1 MALGDGI
8 LATLQTFK
16 ESLHMAEFHLN
27 LVRDGKGGQIKVPIF
42 ISQAD
47 MDLIDKEFVVK
58 NDDVFVVTYPRSGT
72 TWTEQMVHLL
82 LNQGQQGEQRLTDAV
97 PWLETLPHRPNG
109 MIAFLKTLPQRRRF
123 TSHLPYSLM
132 PPLHNTTAKIIYV
145 ARNPKDVAIS
155 TYFHNQ
161 SKLGYEGTWEEHF
174 QEFLK
179 GDVGCGPY
187 FDHVLPW
194 WQASQ
199 KDQRILFMKYEDMK
213 LDLAGN
219 VAKLASFLDLQVDLQ
234 LIETV
239 VTLSSLKSMTSNET
253 TNFDWI
259 PQRAD
264 VPKHFRKGEI
274 GDWRNH
280 FSSEQSQ
287 QMDDLFMKKLKHSG
301 LQFDFG
307 DGVILP

>member
-1 MALGDGI
+1 M
-8 LATLQTFK
+8 TEMQ
-16 ESLHMAEFHLN
+16 SN
-27 LVRDGKGGQIKVPIF
+27 LVTDGKGGQIKFPVF

-47 MDLIDKEFVVK
+47 MDLIEKEFAVK
-58 NDDVFVVTYPRSGT
+58 DGDVFVTTYPRSGT

-82 LNQGQQGEQRLTDAV
+82 VHNGEQGEQKITDAV
-97 PWLETLPHRPNG
+97 PWVETLPHRPNG
-109 MIAFLKTLPQRRRF
+109 MHEFLKTIQGRRLF
-123 TSHLPYSLM
+123 TSHLPY
-132 PPLHNTTAKIIYV
+132 PLFPHLNNTTAKVVYV

-174 QEFLK
+174 ELFLHS
-179 GDVGCGPY
+179 DVGCGPY
-187 FDHVLPW
+187 FDHILPW

-199 KDQRILFMKYEDMK
+199 SDQRILFLKYEDMK
-213 LDLAGN
+213 NDHAGN
-219 VAKLASFLDLQVDLQ
+219 VARLASFLNLQADSQ
-234 LIETV
+234 LIDTV
-239 VTLSSLKSMTSNET
+239 VTLSSFKSMTSNET

-264 VPKHFRKGEI
+264 VPKHFRKGDI

-280 FSSEQSQ
+280 FSEEQSQ
-287 QMDDLFMKKLKHSG
+287 QMDSLFMEKMKGTG

-307 DGVILP
+307 DGVVLP

>member
-1 MALGDGI
+1 M
-8 LATLQTFK
+8 
-16 ESLHMAEFHLN
+16 
-27 LVRDGKGGQIKVPIF
+27 PPF

-47 MDLIDKEFVVK
+47 LDLIEKEFIVK
-58 NDDVFVVTYPRSGT
+58 DGDVFVVTYPRSGT

-82 LNQGQQGEQRLTDAV
+82 ANKGEQGEQRLTDAV

-109 MIAFLKTLPQRRRF
+109 MLEFLKTLPPRRLF
-123 TSHLPYSLM
+123 TSHLPYPLM
-132 PPLHNTTAKIIYV
+132 PPFQDTTARILYV
-145 ARNPKDVAIS
+145 ARNPKDVAVS

-161 SKLGYEGTWEEHF
+161 SKLGYEGPWEEHF
-174 QEFLK
+174 QQFLH
-179 GDVGCGPY
+179 GDVGVGPY
-187 FDHVLPW
+187 FDHILPW
-194 WQASQ
+194 WQASR
-199 KDQRILFMKYEDMK
+199 KDDHILFLKYEDMK
-213 LDLAGN
+213 HDHSGS
-219 VAKLASFLDLQVDLQ
+219 VARIASFLDLQADAQ
-234 LIETV
+234 LIDTV
-239 VTLSSLKSMTSNET
+239 VSQSSFKSMTSKET

-280 FSSEQSQ
+280 FKAEQSQ
-287 QMDDLFMKKLKHSG
+287 QMDDVFMNKMKDSG

>member
-1 MALGDGI
+1 
-8 LATLQTFK
+8 
-16 ESLHMAEFHLN
+16 
-27 LVRDGKGGQIKVPIF
+27 
-42 ISQAD
+42 
-47 MDLIDKEFVVK
+47 
-58 NDDVFVVTYPRSGT
+58 
-72 TWTEQMVHLL
+72 MVHLL
-82 LNQGQQGEQRLTDAV
+82 INQGEQGEQRITDAV

-109 MIAFLKTLPQRRRF
+109 MVAFLKTMPQRRLF
-123 TSHLPYSLM
+123 TSHLPYPLM
-132 PPLHNTTAKIIYV
+132 PPLKNTTAKIIYI
-145 ARNPKDVAIS
+145 ARNPKDVAVS

-174 QEFLK
+174 QEFLN
-179 GDVGCGPY
+179 GDVGFGPY

-199 KDQRILFMKYEDMK
+199 KAKNILFMKYEDMK
-213 LDLAGN
+213 LDHAGS
-219 VAKLASFLDLQVDLQ
+219 VAKLASFMDLQVDLQ
-234 LIETV
+234 VIETV
-239 VTLSSLKSMTSNET
+239 VTRSSLKSMTSNET

-280 FSSEQSQ
+280 FSAEQSQ
-287 QMDDLFMKKLKHSG
+287 QMEALLMKKLKGSG

-307 DGVILP
+307 DGVIQP

>member
-1 MALGDGI
+1 MA
-8 LATLQTFK
+8 QMQ
-16 ESLHMAEFHLN
+16 SN
-27 LVRDGKGGQIKVPIF
+27 LVRDGKGGQINFPIF

-47 MDLIDKEFVVK
+47 MDLIEREFVVK
-58 NDDVFVVTYPRSGT
+58 DSDVFVVTYPRSGT
-72 TWTEQMVHLL
+72 TWTEQIVHLL
-82 LNQGQQGEQRLTDAV
+82 VNKGEQGEQRLTDAV
-97 PWLETLPHRPNG
+97 PWLETLPHRPHG
-109 MIAFLKTLPQRRRF
+109 MIEFLKTLPQRRLF

-132 PPLHNTTAKIIYV
+132 PEFNNTMAKLIYV

-155 TYFHNQ
+155 TYFHIQ

-174 QEFLK
+174 QLFMDS
-179 GDVGCGPY
+179 DVGFGPY

-199 KDQRILFMKYEDMK
+199 NDGHILFMKYEDMK
-213 LDLAGN
+213 HDHAGS
-219 VAKLASFLDLQVDLQ
+219 VARIASFLDLEVDPQ
-234 LIETV
+234 LIDKV
-239 VTLSSLKSMTSNET
+239 VRLSSFQSMTSKET

-264 VPKHFRKGEI
+264 VPKHFRKGDI

-280 FSSEQSQ
+280 FSAEQSRK
-287 QMDDLFMKKLKHSG
+287 MDDLFMMKMQGSG

-307 DGVILP
+307 DGVIMP

>member
-1 MALGDGI
+1 M
-8 LATLQTFK
+8 TEMQ
-16 ESLHMAEFHLN
+16 SN
-27 LVRDGKGGQIKVPIF
+27 LVRDGKGGQIKFPIF

-47 MDLIDKEFVVK
+47 MDLIEKEFVVK
-58 NDDVFVVTYPRSGT
+58 DGDVFIVTYPRSGT

-82 LNQGQQGEQRLTDAV
+82 VNKGEQGEQRLTDAV
-97 PWLETLPHRPNG
+97 PWLETLPHRPNS
-109 MIAFLKTLPQRRRF
+109 MIEFLEAMPQRRLF
-123 TSHLPYSLM
+123 TSHLPYPLM
-132 PPLHNTTAKIIYV
+132 PHIDNTTAKIVYV

-161 SKLGYEGTWEEHF
+161 SKGVYEGSWDEYF
-174 QEFLK
+174 QLFLYS
-179 GDVGCGPY
+179 DVGFGPY

-199 KDQRILFMKYEDMK
+199 KDKNILFLMYENMKHDH
-213 LDLAGN
+213 AGN
-219 VAKLASFLDLQVDLQ
+219 VAKLASFLDIQADSQ

-239 VTLSSLKSMTSNET
+239 VRLSSFQSMTSNET

-259 PQRAD
+259 PQKAD
-264 VPKHFRKGEI
+264 KPKHFRKGDI

-280 FSSEQSQ
+280 FSPEQSQ
-287 QMDDLFMKKLKHSG
+287 QMDSIFMKKMKGSD

>member
-1 MALGDGI
+1 M
-8 LATLQTFK
+8 TEMQ
-16 ESLHMAEFHLN
+16 SN
-27 LVRDGKGGQIKVPIF
+27 LVRDGKGGQIKFPIF

-47 MDLIDKEFVVK
+47 MDLIEKEFVVK
-58 NDDVFVVTYPRSGT
+58 DGDVFVVTYPRSGT

-82 LNQGQQGEQRLTDAV
+82 VNKGEQGEQRLTDAV
-97 PWLETLPHRPNG
+97 PWLETLPHRPNS
-109 MIAFLKTLPQRRRF
+109 MIEFLEAMPQRRLF
-123 TSHLPYSLM
+123 TSHLPYPLM
-132 PPLHNTTAKIIYV
+132 PHIDNTTAKIVYV

-161 SKLGYEGTWEEHF
+161 SKAGYEGPWDEYF
-174 QEFLK
+174 QFFLYS
-179 GDVGCGPY
+179 DVGFGPY

-199 KDQRILFMKYEDMK
+199 KDKNILFLMYENMKHDH
-213 LDLAGN
+213 AGN
-219 VAKLASFLDLQVDLQ
+219 VAKLASFLDIQTDSQ

-239 VTLSSLKSMTSNET
+239 VRLSSFQSMTSNET

-259 PQRAD
+259 PQKAD
-264 VPKHFRKGEI
+264 KPKHFRKGDI

-280 FSSEQSQ
+280 FSPEQSQ
-287 QMDDLFMKKLKHSG
+287 QMDDLFMKKMKGSD

>member
-1 MALGDGI
+1 M
-8 LATLQTFK
+8 TEMQ
-16 ESLHMAEFHLN
+16 SN
-27 LVRDGKGGQIKVPIF
+27 LVRDGKGGQIKFPIF

-47 MDLIDKEFVVK
+47 MDLIEKEFVVK
-58 NDDVFVVTYPRSGT
+58 DGDVFIVTYPRSGT

-82 LNQGQQGEQRLTDAV
+82 VNKGEQGEQRITDAV

-109 MIAFLKTLPQRRRF
+109 MIKFLETMPQRRLF
-123 TSHLPYSLM
+123 TSHLPYPLM
-132 PPLHNTTAKIIYV
+132 PHIDNTTAKIIYV

-161 SKLGYEGTWEEHF
+161 SKGGYEGSWDEYF
-174 QEFLK
+174 QLFLYS
-179 GDVGCGPY
+179 DVGFGPY

-199 KDQRILFMKYEDMK
+199 KDKNILFLTYENMKHDH
-213 LDLAGN
+213 AGN
-219 VAKLASFLDLQVDLQ
+219 VAKLASFLGIQADSQ

-239 VTLSSLKSMTSNET
+239 VRLSSFQSMTSNET
-253 TNFDWI
+253 TNFEWI
-259 PQRAD
+259 PQKAD
-264 VPKHFRKGEI
+264 KPKHFRKGDI

-280 FSSEQSQ
+280 FSPEQSQ
-287 QMDDLFMKKLKHSG
+287 QMDSIFMKKMKGSD

>member
-1 MALGDGI
+1 MAGM
-8 LATLQTFK
+8 Q
-16 ESLHMAEFHLN
+16 SN
-27 LVRDGKGGQIKVPIF
+27 LVRDGKGGQIKFPIV

-47 MDLIDKEFVVK
+47 MDLIGKEFVVK
-58 NDDVFVVTYPRSGT
+58 DGNVFIVTYPRSGT

-82 LNQGQQGEQRLTDAV
+82 VNKGEQGEQRLTDAV
-97 PWLETLPHRPNG
+97 PWLETLPHRPNS
-109 MIAFLKTLPQRRRF
+109 MIEFLETMPQRRLF
-123 TSHLPYSLM
+123 TSHLPYPLM
-132 PPLHNTTAKIIYV
+132 PPIDNTTAKIVYV

-161 SKLGYEGTWEEHF
+161 SKGGYEGSWDEHF
-174 QEFLK
+174 QLFLY
-179 GDVGCGPY
+179 GDVGFGPY

-199 KDQRILFMKYEDMK
+199 KDKNILFLTYENMKHDH
-213 LDLAGN
+213 AGN
-219 VAKLASFLDLQVDLQ
+219 VAKLASFLDIQADSQ

-239 VTLSSLKSMTSNET
+239 VRLSSFQSMTSNEN

-259 PQRAD
+259 PQKAD
-264 VPKHFRKGEI
+264 KPKHFRKGDI

-280 FSSEQSQ
+280 FSAEQSQ
-287 QMDDLFMKKLKHSG
+287 RIDDLFMKKLKGSG

>member
-1 MALGDGI
+1 M
-8 LATLQTFK
+8 TEMQ
-16 ESLHMAEFHLN
+16 SN
-27 LVRDGKGGQIKVPIF
+27 LVRDGKGGQIKFPIF

-47 MDLIDKEFVVK
+47 MDLIEKEFVVK
-58 NDDVFVVTYPRSGT
+58 DGDVFIVTYPRSGT

-82 LNQGQQGEQRLTDAV
+82 VNKGEQGEQRLTDAV
-97 PWLETLPHRPNG
+97 PWLETLPHRPNS
-109 MIAFLKTLPQRRRF
+109 MIEFLEAMPQRRLF
-123 TSHLPYSLM
+123 TSHLPYPLM
-132 PPLHNTTAKIIYV
+132 PRIDNTTAKIVYV

-161 SKLGYEGTWEEHF
+161 SKGGYEGSWDEYF
-174 QEFLK
+174 QLFLYS
-179 GDVGCGPY
+179 DVGFGPY

-199 KDQRILFMKYEDMK
+199 KDKNILFLMYENIKHDH
-213 LDLAGN
+213 AGN
-219 VAKLASFLDLQVDLQ
+219 VAKLASFLDIQTDSQ

-239 VTLSSLKSMTSNET
+239 VRLSSFQSMTSNET

-259 PQRAD
+259 PQKAD
-264 VPKHFRKGEI
+264 KPKHFRKGDI

-280 FSSEQSQ
+280 FSPEQSQ
-287 QMDDLFMKKLKHSG
+287 QMDDIFMKKMKGSD

>member
-1 MALGDGI
+1 
-8 LATLQTFK
+8 
-16 ESLHMAEFHLN
+16 MAEMQSN
-27 LVRDGKGGQIKVPIF
+27 LIRDGKGGQIKFPAF

-47 MDLIDKEFVVK
+47 MDMIEKEFVVK
-58 NDDVFVVTYPRSGT
+58 DGNVFIVTYPRSGT

-82 LNQGQQGEQRLTDAV
+82 ANKGEQGQQRLTDAV

-109 MIAFLKTLPQRRRF
+109 MHEFLKTLPQRRLF
-123 TSHLPYSLM
+123 TSHLPYPLM
-132 PPLHNTTAKIIYV
+132 PRITNTTAKIIYV

-161 SKLGYEGTWEEHF
+161 SKAGYEGAWHEHF
-174 QEFLK
+174 QLFLNS
-179 GDVGCGPY
+179 DVGFGPY
-187 FDHVLPW
+187 FDHILPW

-199 KDQRILFMKYEDMK
+199 TDKNILFIKYEDMK
-213 LDLAGN
+213 HDHAGN
-219 VAKLASFLDLQVDLQ
+219 VKKLASFLDLQVDAR
-234 LIETV
+234 LIDTV
-239 VTLSSLKSMTSNET
+239 VTLSSFQSMTSNET

-259 PQRAD
+259 PQKAD
-264 VPKHFRKGEI
+264 KPKHFRKGDI

-280 FSSEQSQ
+280 FSAEQSQ
-287 QMDDLFMKKLKHSG
+287 QMDDVFMEKMKGSG